1 MTTKGFGYTQFIQLV
16 LIIGLMILVSA
27 CAVPQSPAE
36 TVFQAK
42 TAHAVALRSA
52 VAYRELPR
60 CDSGQRPCHDP
71 AVVEQLQKADRTADA
86 ALDAAEAAVR
96 TPGFGES
103 VIASAVASAKAA
115 LTAFVSITDTL
126 RTK

>member
-1 MTTKGFGYTQFIQLV
+1 MKKFI
-16 LIIGLMILVSA
+16 LIIAL
-27 CAVPQSPAE
+27 AVAGCSTPQSPAE

-52 VAYRELPR
+52 VAYRELPA
-60 CDSGQRPCHDP
+60 CPKAPVCHDP
-71 AVVEQLQKADRTADA
+71 AVVAQLQKADRTADA

-115 LTAFVSITDTL
+115 LAAFTSITDTL
-126 RTK
+126 RTR

>member
-1 MTTKGFGYTQFIQLV
+1 MKLMLIAAV
-16 LIIGLMILVSA
+16 LALAA
-27 CAVPQSPAE
+27 CATPQSPAE
-36 TVFQAK
+36 SVFQAK

-60 CDSGQRPCHDP
+60 CNPAPQPCHDP
-71 AVVEQLQKADRTADA
+71 AVVQQLQKADRTADA

-115 LTAFVSITDTL
+115 LAAFTSITDGL
-126 RTK
+126 RTR